1 MCHSFVTSWTPFFV
15 WRIFSLYIP
24 WEYLLS
30 LLKVQ
35 MPDPNFSGFLRTIE
49 NFKIHKS
56 REKSTT
62 FPLLP
67 FNHLQQ
73 WALTPQFHPRL
84 SVLPLFPLH
93 PPLLPV
99 LQPPSHPYS
108 SSSMVSKL
116 PLLPDP
122 YFTFV
127 LLACKGIFQSKGKA
141 KCSTSVSLPTWM
153 KHILAGSYN
162 LQMRWINCCRWSWW
176 RREKW
181 EDGGWTKNMELHTRE
196 IDFVKH
202 RWW

>member
-73 WALTPQFHPRL
+73 WALTPQSHPRL
-84 SVLPLFPLH
+84 SVLPLLPLH
-93 PPLLPV
+93 SPLLPV

-116 PLLPDP
+116 PLLPRTDLLFVFAAFRTRLKDHQSGP
-122 YFTFV
+122 GLASLLPKIAAPAPCTFPFRNC
-127 LLACKGIFQSKGKA
+127 LRFDSWHPPLRFIFYS
-141 KCSTSVSLPTWM
+141 SFF
-153 KHILAGSYN
+153 I
-162 LQMRWINCCRWSWW
+162 I
-176 RREKW
+176 
-181 EDGGWTKNMELHTRE
+181 
-196 IDFVKH
+196 I
-202 RWW
+202 